1 MSKAWM
7 PLYWGDLVADTMHL
21 GPTEFGIYMRL
32 IAHCWQHGSVPDDN
46 RKLALIAHCDT
57 RLWRRYRPAILEFF
71 HKPSKQQNGGSP
83 CAAILLHTRVT
94 KELLRYA
101 ELSNK
106 RKAAAEQMHKLKH
119 ASAGVLHGVCTTP
132 SQSQLSKKERSKGV
146 SCETGVKTPRH
157 GVRSADGRF
166 VYFKRNTD
174 EFAAYVNDYLEGT
187 GDEPNATADG
197 RWFKIY
203 GEEEAVAEKGKSN
216 GIISSE
222 LEATVKA
229 RGWA

>member
-7 PLYWGDLVADTMHL
+7 PFYGADFVGNTLNLTRGEIGSYVLLLWHHW
-21 GPTEFGIYMRL
+21 E
-32 IAHCWQHGSVPDDN
+32 HGSLPADENQLRRIARVTVPSQWP
-46 RKLALIAHCDT
+46 
-57 RLWRRYRPAILEFF
+57 RLWAAL
-71 HKPSKQQNGGSP
+71 KPLFQSDLDSP
-83 CAAILLHTRVT
+83 TRIVQHRC
-94 KELLRYA
+94 LS
-101 ELSNK
+101 ELSKAAKISSK
-106 RKAAAEQMHKLKH
+106 RKAAAEQMLKH
-119 ASAGVLHGVCTTP
+119 KRANAEQLLTH
-132 SQSQLSKKERSKGV
+132 SQSHSQLRKKDRSYNEV

-166 VYFKRNTD
+166 VYFKRDTD

-197 RWFKIY
+197 RWFKVY
-203 GEEEAVAEKGKSN
+203 GEEQQVAEKGKSN
-216 GIISSE
+216 GVSSE

>member
-7 PLYWGDLVADTMHL
+7 PFYTGDFLTDTMHL
-21 GPTEFGIYMRL
+21 GATERGIYISL
-32 IAHCWQHGSVPDDN
+32 IIHCWQHGSIPRDK
-46 RKLALIAHCDT
+46 RKLARIAACDS
-57 RLWRRYRPAILEFF
+57 RLWHMHELTVLQFFDVVDAFSMQHRRV
-71 HKPSKQQNGGSP
+71 S
-83 CAAILLHTRVT
+83 
-94 KELLRYA
+94 KELHRYA

-106 RKAAAEQMHKLKH
+106 RKAAAVHMHKQKRALAA
-119 ASAGVLHGVCTTP
+119 ASAQGLHGVCTTP
-132 SQSQLSKKERSKGV
+132 SQSQLSKKERSYSV
-146 SCETGVKTPRH
+146 SCETGVKTPAH

-166 VYFKRNTD
+166 VYFKRDTD

-197 RWFKIY
+197 RWFKVY
-203 GEEEAVAEKGKSN
+203 GEEGQPVAEKGKSN
-216 GIISSE
+216 GISSE